1 MRFGQIEMGW
11 RKYKNDMEEIYI
23 YYMRR
28 IPKGIE
34 DEMKDCRCDEDARR
48 IEYDENENI
57 KIKFYKDY
65 RNWNEMEIRSALLWQ
80 QALFS
85 RCKWPEYK
93 LKNK

>member
-1 MRFGQIEMGW
+1 
-11 RKYKNDMEEIYI
+11 MEEIYI

-57 KIKFYKDY
+57 KIKFNKDY
-65 RNWNEMEIRSALLWQ
+65 GIEMRWRLDPACYDNRHYFLDVNDLNI
-80 QALFS
+80 
-85 RCKWPEYK
+85 
-93 LKNK
+93 N